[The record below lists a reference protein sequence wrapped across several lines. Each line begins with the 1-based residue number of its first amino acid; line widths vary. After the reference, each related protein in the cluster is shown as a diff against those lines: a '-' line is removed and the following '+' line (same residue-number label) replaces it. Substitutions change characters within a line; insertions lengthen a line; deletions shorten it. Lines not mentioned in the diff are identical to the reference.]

1 MQFNGIDVSSSDAWD
16 PFYESII
23 IILSPFYKSIHVHKV
38 ESNIKYTNSQTF
50 NLTRSLQPYGLT
62 AIARDREESHI
73 AFGKQRQMRFCI
85 PCCE

>member
-1 MQFNGIDVSSSDAWD
+1 MQFNGIDVFGSDAWD

-50 NLTRSLQPYGLT
+50 NLTKVCNHM
-62 AIARDREESHI
+62 D
-73 AFGKQRQMRFCI
+73 
-85 PCCE
+85 